1 MITPLDI
8 QNKEFKK
15 SIRGYNEEEVDEFL
29 DELMRDYE
37 KIYKENMELKDKIL
51 ILNQQ
56 IDKYN
61 SLEHTLKETL
71 IVAQSTA
78 DEVIGAAKSK
88 ANSIIENANLE
99 YKRLIDQAN
108 KEVHRIRKAYENLVK
123 EMLIFKT
130 RYRSFIEAQ
139 LTSLDEFYAELEE
152 NTSKIN
158 ESENE
163 DSYIDDEDVNP
174 NLEDFKEEETEK
186 NSGSIGSVAPN
197 FLISISIWKLL
208 SKYNPSFYIIYT
220 MYYIWRDYNV
230 CSL

>member
-1 MITPLDI
+1 MRMITPLDI

-186 NSGSIGSVAPN
+186 NSDQLGA
-197 FLISISIWKLL
+197 
-208 SKYNPSFYIIYT
+208 
-220 MYYIWRDYNV
+220 
-230 CSL
+230 